1 MEEKTKY
8 ILEVSKRIKKIREKL
23 NMTKSKMAEELD
35 IVKQTY
41 YTLELGTRKLQIEEL
56 KTLKN
61 KFNINPIWII
71 SGEGE
76 MLIENNNKIVELT
89 NLILDFRHYGG
100 EVDLVRNEIV
110 KQILAKLFSRK
121 KLLKIIPIPNS
132 IFGDHIP
139 YALMQILTNSN
150 FLDNEKNAKNYFR
163 DQIESFNKAG
173 GPMPSEV
180 KKTLYA
186 MLEKID
192 CKDCFYL
199 FKYKEIAAKQLLAKI
214 SPIDKIFNHIFI
226 KKDRELHQL
235 IEKQYTWYI
244 QYNFS

>member
-8 ILEVSKRIKKIREKL
+8 ILEVSKRITKIREKL

-132 IFGDHIP
+132 IFGDRILYAFMHI
-139 YALMQILTNSN
+139 LINSN
-150 FLDNEKNAKNYFR
+150 FLDNEQNAKNYFR
-163 DQIESFNKAG
+163 DQIESFDHENRLLS
-173 GPMPSEV
+173 SEV

-186 MLEKID
+186 MLERIN

-199 FKYKEIAAKQLLAKI
+199 LRYKEIAATQFLAKI
-214 SPIDKIFNHIFI
+214 SPIDKTLNRLFI
-226 KKDRELHQL
+226 KKYRKLYQR
-235 IEKQYTWYI
+235 IENQEK
-244 QYNFS
+244 